1 MTVIAVAV
9 SQNTV
14 SHNAFVLT
22 TAVFFMQFKGAV
34 GDGVPY
40 TRVK

>member
-1 MTVIAVAV
+1 MTAIAVAV

-14 SHNAFVLT
+14 SHNAFVLP
-22 TAVFFMQFKGAV
+22 TAVFFMHFKRAF
-34 GDGVPY
+34 GDGVLY